1 MKPIELIK
9 DFIRER
15 LSGDIDKLATFSL
28 TKLWNDDVYG
38 CPNRQFDCD
47 DTNLMRAVYCIVF
60 KNAWN
65 NLTMETLAKSILR
78 GDTMNTRA
86 TLFGRKTKTE
96 ESNHPG
102 IDKYSPSQELS
113 DRVSDFYT
121 VCNSIGNMMVL
132 PNHSK
137 KIELLENGKVKQ
149 TWWTIN
155 THRGCCPE
163 IQDYMDRFLIQ
174 MYKILTMTPDA
185 DENLMELVQA
195 NKDQFEM
202 YYGEEGWKNYIR
214 NNMLEYYC
222 DEHFIP
228 TLSSKGYTFWR
239 NCYTSRDN
247 YLKECERYLDFVTPI
262 INERATRMI
271 GIIKQQLLED

>member
-1 MKPIELIK
+1 MKPIELIRN
-9 DFIRER
+9 FIKER
-15 LSGDIDKLATFSL
+15 LDGDINKLATFPL
-28 TKLWNDDVYG
+28 TMLWDDDKYG
-38 CPNRQFDCD
+38 CPDRQFDCD
-47 DTNLMRAVYCIVF
+47 DTNLMRAIYCVVF
-60 KNAWN
+60 YDAWT
-65 NLTMETLAKSILR
+65 NLTMETLDKSTLR

-86 TLFGRKTKTE
+86 TLFGRKCKPD
-96 ESNHPG
+96 ESYHPG
-102 IDKYSPSQELS
+102 LDKYSPSKELS
-113 DRVSDFYT
+113 NRVSNFYF

-137 KIELLENGKVKQ
+137 MVELLENGEPRH

-174 MYKILTMTPDA
+174 MHKVLTFQTDA
-185 DENLMELVQA
+185 DENLKELIRA
-195 NKDQFEM
+195 NNDQFER
-202 YYGEEGWKNYIR
+202 YYGEEGWKNFIR

-239 NCYTSRDN
+239 NCYTTRDN
-247 YLKECERYLDFVTPI
+247 YLKECERYHVIPI
-262 INERATRMI
+262 INKRATRMI
-271 GIIKQQLLED
+271 SMIKQQL